1 MNRKYVLSK
10 LFMNNL
16 KGKIMYLKYVYL
28 LLALSLSGSAFGNSV
43 LKLNEVNNSL
53 IEANIKN
60 ADMLSAKLVDIKS
73 AAIDFHVEK
82 NRWPTATELV
92 SDGFYFGNFNSV
104 YGTTI
109 DYAVLTNS
117 ILLSVDVNDVNV
129 AEYIS
134 SSISAT
140 NDGDIVKYQFGKPS
154 QSPIVSTSLSRIWDG
169 DIDRNTMTTSLY
181 LGSNDINDVNI
192 LDANRVNS
200 ATGFYDNGER
210 VFSPLNLPNK
220 SDVGLDQLN
229 NYAISHNYLSNSA
242 NRYASEKAVGDA
254 YSTLFNKVESL
265 TKGDIGLSNVPNYAA
280 TNTYQG
286 NSTSLFITQRALSNA
301 FNDLNNSKL
310 GSNEIAVNSNLL
322 DGLDSTAFARSNTL
336 INGYDLTGNITLTKG
351 DVGLGNVANYGV
363 TNSYTGNSTSLYT
376 SQKAV
381 NDAWVNLNTKIDNMD
396 FSDADTLQGYSASD
410 FVKIT
415 RKINGKSLDRDI
427 TLTKSDIGLSNVA
440 NYGITDSY
448 TGNSSQLYA
457 SQRSVYSAYQALNS
471 AKLDKNAKAND
482 SDRLDGID
490 SSSFVQ
496 TSRTINGKNLG
507 SNITLSKGDIGLSN
521 VANYSAS
528 SSISHNSS
536 STYATSKA
544 VYDLKNEI
552 QNRSTVNSSGN
563 STRVLFCDPKTGYAI
578 ISGHSNFGSRNPETE
593 WIALPYEYRMNPLV
607 SAVAVPRYNTF
618 VGSGNRPSLAPFH
631 FDLNLTR
638 IGASS
643 YPIVQNVVFGRKLDL
658 TASSVHGIDYT
669 ITGKLNEG
677 CK

>member
-1 MNRKYVLSK
+1 M
-10 LFMNNL
+10 F
-16 KGKIMYLKYVYL
+16 LKYVYL
-28 LLALSLSGSAFGNSV
+28 LLVLSLSGSAFGNSA

-82 NRWPTATELV
+82 NRWPSASELV

-109 DYAVLTNS
+109 NYAVLTNS
-117 ILLSVDVNDVNV
+117 ILLSVDVNDENV
-129 AEYIS
+129 AKYVS

-169 DIDRNTMTTSLY
+169 DINRNTMSTSLY
-181 LGSNDINDVNI
+181 LGNNDINDVNI

-229 NYAISHNYLSNSA
+229 NYSISHNYLSNSA

-254 YSTLFNKVESL
+254 YSTLFNKIESL
-265 TKGDIGLSNVPNYAA
+265 TKGDVGLSNVPNYAA
-280 TNTYQG
+280 TNSYQG

-301 FNDLNNSKL
+301 FNDLNSSKL
-310 GSNEIAVNSNLL
+310 GINEMAVNSNLL

-376 SQKAV
+376 SQRAV
-381 NDAWVNLNTKIDNMD
+381 NDAWKNLNTKIDNME

-415 RKINGKSLDRDI
+415 RKINGQSLDRDI

-457 SQRSVYSAYQALNS
+457 SQKSVYTAFQSLNS
-471 AKLDKNAKAND
+471 NKLDKNAKATD
-482 SDRLDGID
+482 SDKLDGID
-490 SSSFVQ
+490 SASFVQ

-507 SNITLSKGDIGLSN
+507 SNITITKNDVGLSN
-521 VANYSAS
+521 VGNY
-528 SSISHNSS
+528 SISHATNGSRTNYYASEKAVGDVSALVSSKGAVAHSKLYVSNFTRHIIYCDPDTLFMTISGSDRIPTNEGNFINLSYPKRFQWVTNITVGLVGTASRTANEETITPQYTTTYGTYGSS
-536 STYATSKA
+536 STVL
-544 VYDLKNEI
+544 VYDNI
-552 QNRSTVNSSGN
+552 NGTNDASG
-563 STRVLFCDPKTGYAI
+563 
-578 ISGHSNFGSRNPETE
+578 
-593 WIALPYEYRMNPLV
+593 
-607 SAVAVPRYNTF
+607 
-618 VGSGNRPSLAPFH
+618 
-631 FDLNLTR
+631 
-638 IGASS
+638 
-643 YPIVQNVVFGRKLDL
+643 
-658 TASSVHGIDYT
+658 YT
-669 ITGKLNEG
+669 YQITGRANN
-677 CK
+677 CDNTSS

>member
-1 MNRKYVLSK
+1 M
-10 LFMNNL
+10 F
-16 KGKIMYLKYVYL
+16 LKYVYL
-28 LLALSLSGSAFGNSV
+28 LLVLSLSGSAFGNSA

-82 NRWPTATELV
+82 NRWPSASELV

-109 DYAVLTNS
+109 NYAVLTNS
-117 ILLSVDVNDVNV
+117 ILLSVDVNDENV
-129 AEYIS
+129 AKYVS

-169 DIDRNTMTTSLY
+169 DINRNTMSTSLY
-181 LGSNDINDVNI
+181 LGNNDINDVNI

-229 NYAISHNYLSNSA
+229 NYSISHNYLSNSA

-254 YSTLFNKVESL
+254 YSTLFNKIESL
-265 TKGDIGLSNVPNYAA
+265 TKGDVGLSNVPNYAA
-280 TNTYQG
+280 TNSYQG

-301 FNDLNNSKL
+301 FNDLNSSKL
-310 GSNEIAVNSNLL
+310 GINEIAVNSNLL

-376 SQKAV
+376 SQRAV
-381 NDAWVNLNTKIDNMD
+381 NDAWKNLNTKIDNME

-415 RKINGKSLDRDI
+415 RKINGKSLDSDI
-427 TLTKSDIGLSNVA
+427 ILSKADIGLGNVK
-440 NYGITDSY
+440 NYDITDSY
-448 TGNSSQLYA
+448 AGNRSDLYA
-457 SQRSVYSAYQALNS
+457 SQKSVYTAYQALNS
-471 AKLDKNAKAND
+471 SKLDKSAKASD

-490 SSSFVQ
+490 SASFVQ

-507 SNITLSKGDIGLSN
+507 SNITITKNDVGLSN
-521 VANYSAS
+521 VGNY
-528 SSISHNSS
+528 SISHATNGNR
-536 STYATSKA
+536 TNYYASEKAVGDVNALVSEKGSKA
-544 VYDLKNEI
+544 YSKLYVSNYTRYVVY
-552 QNRSTVNSSGN
+552 
-563 STRVLFCDPKTGYAI
+563 CDPDTLFMT
-578 ISGHSNFGSRNPETE
+578 ISGSESIGTTSVDEILLTYPKR
-593 WIALPYEYRMNPLV
+593 
-607 SAVAVPRYNTF
+607 
-618 VGSGNRPSLAPFH
+618 FH
-631 FDLNLTR
+631 WVT
-638 IGASS
+638 S
-643 YPIVQNVVFGRKLDL
+643 L
-658 TASSVHGIDYT
+658 TASLVGEARRNVSAANKETIRPQYTDYGNYGSISNVLVYDNINGINDAGGYT
-669 ITGKLNEG
+669 YRITGRAYN
-677 CK
+677 CDNTSS

>member
-1 MNRKYVLSK
+1 
-10 LFMNNL
+10 
-16 KGKIMYLKYVYL
+16 MYLKYVYL

-53 IEANIKN
+53 IEAKIKN

-280 TNTYQG
+280 TNSYQG

-363 TNSYTGNSTSLYT
+363 TNSYTGSSTSLYT

-490 SSSFVQ
+490 STSFVQ

-507 SNITLSKGDIGLSN
+507 SNISITKTDVGLSN
-521 VANYSAS
+521 VGNY
-528 SSISHNSS
+528 SISHSSNGSRTNYYASEKAVGDVYRFSS
-536 STYATSKA
+536 SKADKFKISYSIVNGDRVTYHCDPDNLMMYVSGARVITSSTPSFIELPYKKPFKYIVTATAGFITQGYFVNPTSPVVRTSKESIMPIYNVHPGGLNHA
-544 VYDLKNEI
+544 KLQLLYNNDNGINDAEGF
-552 QNRSTVNSSGN
+552 SFSASG
-563 STRVLFCDPKTGYAI
+563 
-578 ISGHSNFGSRNPETE
+578 
-593 WIALPYEYRMNPLV
+593 LV
-607 SAVAVPRYNTF
+607 HDCEF
-618 VGSGNRPSLAPFH
+618 
-631 FDLNLTR
+631 
-638 IGASS
+638 
-643 YPIVQNVVFGRKLDL
+643 
-658 TASSVHGIDYT
+658 
-669 ITGKLNEG
+669 
-677 CK
+677 